1 MEGEASGLTAQPLMA
16 PINPVAAH
24 ELAIEQIKR
33 CIQLG
38 LFLPGEKLPPER
50 MLAER
55 LSVSR
60 STIREAV
67 RVLQEAGYLSVRRGA
82 AGGLIVHDAHVE
94 DPEELRQW
102 IRTQRSHLNELLD
115 YRMVIEGAAAEFAAR
130 RRTDE
135 DLARMDEALA
145 RMDRTKQGSAR
156 QAEAAAEFNAAD
168 TVFHLEIASAARN
181 GLLLKAVEDIRREM
195 YLPFGGFFVRART
208 DADVYHRNIYDAIFD
223 RDDARAGEMMRLHI
237 NSTKKAIITFL
248 DADRLKG

>member
-1 MEGEASGLTAQPLMA
+1 MEADAIQQALIA
-16 PINPVAAH
+16 PISPVAAH

-60 STIREAV
+60 STLREAIG
-67 RVLQEAGYLSVRRGA
+67 VLRAAGYLSVRRGA

-94 DPEELRQW
+94 DPAELRVW
-102 IRTQRSHLNELLD
+102 IRTQRAHLNELLD
-115 YRMVIEGAAAEFAAR
+115 YRLVIEGAAAEFAAR
-130 RRTDE
+130 RRTGE
-135 DLARMDEALA
+135 DLARLEAALQ
-145 RMDRTKQGSAR
+145 RMDRSKDAALA

-168 TVFHLEIASAARN
+168 TVYHLEIAAAARN
-181 GLLLKAVEDIRREM
+181 GMLRKAVEDIRREM
-195 YLPFGGFFVRART
+195 YLPFGGFFVRTRT
-208 DADVYHRNIYDAIFD
+208 DADAYHRNIYEAIFD
-223 RDDARAGEMMRLHI
+223 RDDARAGEMMRRHI
-237 NSTKKAIITFL
+237 DLTRKAIITFL